1 MQEPEEPQQI
11 VRLCRLF
18 YKLRTDPSL
27 CDDVLEI
34 FDDLLDFPSVKG
46 LSIPERVTI
55 LTMTAPYRDRLK
67 NRQAFYA
74 RTRELAVEQFG
85 AAVEQ
90 RGAAEVDKL
99 LIGLE

>member
-1 MQEPEEPQQI
+1 MQEPEEPRRL

-18 YKLRTDPSL
+18 YKLRADPSL

-34 FDDLLDFPSVKG
+34 LDDLLDFPWVKT
-46 LSIPERVTI
+46 IPERVTI
-55 LTMTAPYRDRLK
+55 LTITAPYRDRLK

-74 RTRELAVEQFG
+74 RTRALAVEQFG

-99 LIGLE
+99 LVGLE